1 MRRRILGLL
10 SGLAL
15 LALGAQANVAPNP
28 FETLLGS
35 DDTAVEAPVDSVV
48 AGTEWLGASTPS
60 TPRSADLG
68 FKGNLGYGFLGAEGT
83 MEMGVEIWAAS
94 AIDSATTGDTP
105 EPKPDPD
112 DPEPC
117 PT

>member
-68 FKGNLGYGFLGAEGT
+68 FKGDLGYGFLGAEGS
-83 MEMGVEIWAAS
+83 MEAAAEIWAATALES
-94 AIDSATTGDTP
+94 AKTGDTP
-105 EPKPDPD
+105 APEPEPD
-112 DPEPC
+112 DPAP
-117 PT
+117 